1 MMVEL
6 LVFDLDDTLFPEHQ
20 FVMSGFR
27 AVDRWLAANE
37 SVTGFFQEAER
48 LFVAGHRGRI
58 FNEVLESMGLS
69 ADAQRVAAL
78 VEIYRSHEPEIELHG
93 DADWAL
99 DHFRERC
106 RLGIITDGYSVTQH
120 GKCRALNLEQRVDAI
135 ICTDDLGRDSWKP
148 NPAAFEQLMQQFA
161 VPATGCAYVGDN
173 PSKDFR
179 PGNELGWL
187 TVQIQRPG
195 GEYSDREDPKDPV
208 DRPQVLISS
217 LLDLPRILPGLEPTT
232 PD

>member
-37 SVTGFFQEAER
+37 SVTGFLREADR

-58 FNEVLESMGLS
+58 FNEALESMGLS
-69 ADAQRVAAL
+69 ADPQRVSAL
-78 VEIYRSHEPEIELHG
+78 VDIYRSHEPEIELHA
-93 DADWAL
+93 DAEWAL
-99 DHFRERC
+99 DHFREIC

-120 GKCRALNLEQRVDAI
+120 GKCRALNLEHRVDAI
-135 ICTDDLGRDSWKP
+135 ICTDDLGRDFWKP
-148 NPAAFEQLMQQFA
+148 NPAAFERLMQQFA
-161 VPATGCAYVGDN
+161 VAAGGCVYVGDN

-187 TVQIQRPG
+187 TVQIERSG
-195 GEYSDREDPKDPV
+195 GEYSGRAEPEDPV
-208 DRPQVLISS
+208 DRAQVSISS
-217 LLDLPRILPGLEPTT
+217 LLELPRVLPGSEPSEAE
-232 PD
+232 